1 MNARIKYDP
10 AYGKPFTMAEYE
22 ARKAAKLVKQ
32 SAPAA
37 TPATNPKT
45 TPITKTD
52 S

>member
-22 ARKAAKLVKQ
+22 AWKAAKAEKQ
-32 SAPAA
+32 SVPAA
-37 TPATNPKT
+37 TPAITPKA
-45 TPITKTD
+45 TPATKTD